1 MKYMQYLTRL
11 ITDLQRKVMD
21 LLYRVG
27 QLELI
32 IAARTRSSPQSPQVI
47 LSTPVPPR
55 KTMFISDHE
64 LNNIYER

>member
-1 MKYMQYLTRL
+1 MQYLTRL
-11 ITDLQRKVMD
+11 ITDLQKLVEEFIH
-21 LLYRVG
+21 RVG

-32 IAARTRSSPQSPQVI
+32 MSARKPTASPQVI